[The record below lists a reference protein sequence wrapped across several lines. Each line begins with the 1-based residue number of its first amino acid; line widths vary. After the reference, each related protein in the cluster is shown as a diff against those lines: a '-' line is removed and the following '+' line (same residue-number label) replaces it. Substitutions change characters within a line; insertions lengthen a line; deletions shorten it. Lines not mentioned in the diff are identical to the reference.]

1 VIILGLILLVIGFIF
16 KTAVLLPTPLDLHV
30 NRRTRTSL
38 SRAHAGSP
46 PWPEQPGSVIA
57 QPVRPA
63 YGR

>member
-16 KTAVLLPTPLDLHV
+16 KTAVLLAQLDLHV

-38 SRAHAGSP
+38 SRAHADSP

-57 QPVRPA
+57 HPVRPA
-63 YGR
+63 CGR